1 MFTASHNGSVYVLDR
16 VPLFVKNFAKIRI
29 FIQCSAIISKKK
41 PKTALQGFE
50 TGLATGAKGDFIF
63 KILKY
68 AYKIVQKG
76 EKLLKK
82 RYLCIL
88 AQDMNKGE
96 IIHPLHLFEFC
107 PKCGSESF
115 VVNDKKSK
123 RCERCGFVYYFNP
136 LAATVGIIKNNKGE
150 ILVATRSKEPAK
162 GTLDLPGGF
171 CDSHETAEEGVARE
185 ILEETGL
192 KVTSTKYLFTIPNIY
207 LYSGMELHT
216 MDMFFECEVEDCNAL
231 KADDDVASL
240 QWIRIDGLKEEM
252 FGLRSIRE
260 SIGKFKEIYKN
271 STI

>member
-1 MFTASHNGSVYVLDR
+1 M
-16 VPLFVKNFAKIRI
+16 
-29 FIQCSAIISKKK
+29 
-41 PKTALQGFE
+41 QGFGKWFAID
-50 TGLATGAKGDFIF
+50 TKRKFIF

-88 AQDMNKGE
+88 AQDMDKE
-96 IIHPLHLFEFC
+96 TMIHPLHLFGFC
-107 PKCGSESF
+107 PRCGSESF
-115 VVNDKKSK
+115 VINDNKSK
-123 RCERCGFVYYFNP
+123 RCEKCGFVYYFNP
-136 LAATVGIIKNNKGE
+136 LAATVGIIKNGNGE

-207 LYSGMELHT
+207 LYSEMELHT

-240 QWIRIDGLKEEM
+240 QWIRIDRLKEEM
-252 FGLRSIRE
+252 FGLQSIRE